1 MAHSKSGGTR
11 SYIRGKVGADVYSI
25 GKDAKGKKQQV
36 VRSLAETVSNPQ
48 TIAQMT
54 GRMIMSTVMQAVS
67 AMRVIIDHSFDGLAV
82 GQPNISEFI
91 SRNYA
96 LIKADI
102 AANFAENNAFGLNA
116 YGEKGVKRGAY
127 LVSDGKAELPS
138 CLGVPANGAGGTI
151 TLTAETMT
159 VGGLKA
165 ALALNSN
172 EYITLLGFDKN
183 GKFVYCRFRIDTELA
198 DETALTAQNIAD
210 VFSVEG
216 NEDPTFT
223 LAGNVFTVALNGA
236 NKGAGWIVSKK
247 TDAGYVHNQC
257 VISGVSAPVYTA
269 EVALPTY
276 PVGANNFLNGGED
289 AGSFSPAPQPEPTP
303 VVQPSLTAL
312 TYAGTNV
319 LAQSASAYDSM
330 GAQIVGTAENIPSEG
345 TLSLYIGTTKIGDI
359 VTESFNFTDPG
370 MTHGTT
376 GRITLKLNGVVKQ
389 TCGEILRDE

>member
-67 AMRVIIDHSFDGLAV
+67 AMRVIIDHSFDALAV

-102 AANFAENNAFGLNA
+102 AANFSENNTFGLNA

-138 CLGVPANGAGGTI
+138 CLAVPANGAGGTI
-151 TLTAETMT
+151 TLTAGTMT

-165 ALALNSN
+165 ALALNAN
-172 EYITLLGFDKN
+172 EYVTLLGFDKD

-198 DETALTAQNIAD
+198 DDTALTAANIAD
-210 VFSVEG
+210 VFSTEG
-216 NEDPTFT
+216 NEDPAFT

-312 TYAGTNV
+312 TYSGTNV
-319 LAQSASAYDSM
+319 LAQGTTAYDSM

-376 GRITLKLNGVVKQ
+376 GQITLKLNGVVKQ
-389 TCGEILRDE
+389 TCGTILRDE